1 MQNKN
6 KTKNF
11 FYFLVINKIQVVTLE
26 MKLSEEQIAFNTV
39 SEQIAFNT
47 VSVYK
52 SIITFYVIYL
62 YLAETSQYFI
72 INYIH
77 NNKRIFQLLQNLQ
90 Y

>member
-6 KTKNF
+6 KTKKF

-39 SEQIAFNT
+39 S
-47 VSVYK
+47 VYK

-62 YLAETSQYFI
+62 YLVDTSQYFI

-90 Y
+90 F

>member
-6 KTKNF
+6 KTKKF

-39 SEQIAFNT
+39 SVF
-47 VSVYK
+47 K

-62 YLAETSQYFI
+62 YLVEASQYFI

-90 Y
+90 F